1 MQTLIIHP
9 DDRST
14 DFLRPI
20 YTKLLDVTVITKNCT
35 RDALLALIQVHDQII
50 ILGHGSPDGLINVSH
65 IGWEGYVIGDWNARF
80 LKDKQL
86 VAVWCHANLFMEK
99 HKLSGLYSGMF
110 ISEVAEAMMYGI
122 KTTQEEVD
130 ESNNVFSTTFGNVIP
145 YTAQEEVFK
154 KVKRTYTELAKT
166 NIIAKYNSSRWY
178 HAPSESTYQTIQNL
192 ERGYKMT

>member
-1 MQTLIIHP
+1 
-9 DDRST
+9 
-14 DFLRPI
+14 
-20 YTKLLDVTVITKNCT
+20 
-35 RDALLALIQVHDQII
+35 
-50 ILGHGSPDGLINVSH
+50 
-65 IGWEGYVIGDWNARF
+65 
-80 LKDKQL
+80 
-86 VAVWCHANLFMEK
+86 MEK